1 MKIRLPTLLLLT
13 LLLLTTPCYAGGIAP
28 DKQKHIGV
36 GAALNLGLQ
45 AAGVKKETAWCIAG
59 AVFVGKELY
68 DARHRDRHTPELADI
83 GAGVVGLIA
92 SEGMI
97 RIVHIEF

>member
-1 MKIRLPTLLLLT
+1 MKRLI
-13 LLLLTTPCYAGGIAP
+13 AGLVAGLVLALPLSASAQGIGE
-28 DKQKHIGV
+28 DKYMHAGV

-59 AVFVGKELY
+59 AVFIGKELY

-83 GAGVVGLIA
+83 VADIGGVVM
-92 SEGMI
+92 SEGVI
-97 RIVHIEF
+97 WLVHKEF

>member
-1 MKIRLPTLLLLT
+1 MKIRLPTILLV

-83 GAGVVGLIA
+83 VADIGGVVI
-92 SEGMI
+92 SEGVI
-97 RIVHIEF
+97 WIVHKEL

>member
-1 MKIRLPTLLLLT
+1 MKRLI
-13 LLLLTTPCYAGGIAP
+13 AGLVAGLVLALPLSASAQGIGE
-28 DKQKHIGV
+28 DKYKHAGV

-45 AAGVKKETAWCIAG
+45 AVGVKKETAWCIAG
-59 AVFVGKELY
+59 AVFIGKELY

-97 RIVHIEF
+97 RIVHIEL

>member
-1 MKIRLPTLLLLT
+1 MKKLIALIAAALMLGQSF
-13 LLLLTTPCYAGGIAP
+13 CYAQGIGE
-28 DKQKHIGV
+28 DKYKHAGV

-59 AVFVGKELY
+59 AVFIGKELY

-83 GAGVVGLIA
+83 VADIGGVVI
-92 SEGMI
+92 SEGVI
-97 RIVHIEF
+97 WIVHKDF

>member
-1 MKIRLPTLLLLT
+1 MKIRLPTLLLA
-13 LLLLTTPCYAGGIAP
+13 LLLLATPCYAGGIAP

-59 AVFVGKELY
+59 AVFIGKELY

-83 GAGVVGLIA
+83 VADIGGVVI
-92 SEGMI
+92 SEGVI
-97 RIVHIEF
+97 WIVHKKF

>member
-1 MKIRLPTLLLLT
+1 MKKRICAMMATLIMM
-13 LLLLTTPCYAGGIAP
+13 PYFCYASGIGP
-28 DKQKHIGV
+28 DKYQHVGA

-59 AVFVGKELY
+59 AVFIGKEIY

-83 GAGVVGLIA
+83 GADMIGLIA
-92 SEGMI
+92 SEGVI
-97 RIVHIEF
+97 WILRKEW

>member
-1 MKIRLPTLLLLT
+1 MKIRLPTLLLA

-59 AVFVGKELY
+59 AVFIGKELY

-83 GAGVVGLIA
+83 VADIGGVVM
-92 SEGMI
+92 SEGVI
-97 RIVHIEF
+97 WLVHKEF

>member
-1 MKIRLPTLLLLT
+1 MKKLIAGIVAGLVLALPLS
-13 LLLLTTPCYAGGIAP
+13 ASAQGIGE
-28 DKQKHIGV
+28 DKYKHAGV

>member
-1 MKIRLPTLLLLT
+1 MKIRLPTLLLV
-13 LLLLTTPCYAGGIAP
+13 LLLLTTPVSAGGIAP

-36 GAALNLGLQ
+36 GAALNFGLQ

-59 AVFVGKELY
+59 AVFIGKELY

-83 GAGVVGLIA
+83 VADIGGVVI
-92 SEGMI
+92 SEGVI
-97 RIVHIEF
+97 WIVHKEF

>member
-1 MKIRLPTLLLLT
+1 MKRLIAVIV
-13 LLLLTTPCYAGGIAP
+13 AGLVLSLPLSASAQSIGE
-28 DKQKHIGV
+28 DKVKHAEV

-59 AVFVGKELY
+59 AVFLGKELY

-83 GAGVVGLIA
+83 GAGVVGVIT
-92 SEGMI
+92 SEGFI

>member
-1 MKIRLPTLLLLT
+1 MKRLI
-13 LLLLTTPCYAGGIAP
+13 AGLVAGLVLALPLSASAQGIGE
-28 DKQKHIGV
+28 DKYKHAGV

-59 AVFVGKELY
+59 AVFIGKELY

-83 GAGVVGLIA
+83 GADVVGLIT

>member
-1 MKIRLPTLLLLT
+1 MKIRLPTLLLT
-13 LLLLTTPCYAGGIAP
+13 LLLLVTPCYAGGIAP

-59 AVFVGKELY
+59 AVFIGKELY

-83 GAGVVGLIA
+83 VADIGGVVI
-92 SEGMI
+92 SEGVI
-97 RIVHIEF
+97 WIVHKEL

>member
-1 MKIRLPTLLLLT
+1 MKIRLPTLLLV

-59 AVFVGKELY
+59 AVFIGKELY

-83 GAGVVGLIA
+83 VADIGGVVM
-92 SEGMI
+92 SEGCI
-97 RIVHIEF
+97 WLYHKEW

>member
-1 MKIRLPTLLLLT
+1 MKRLI
-13 LLLLTTPCYAGGIAP
+13 AGLVAGIVLALP
-28 DKQKHIGV
+28 LSASAQGIGEDKYKHAGV

-59 AVFVGKELY
+59 AVFIGKELY

-83 GAGVVGLIA
+83 VADIGGVAI
-92 SEGMI
+92 SEGVI
-97 RIVHIEF
+97 WIVHKEF

>member
-1 MKIRLPTLLLLT
+1 MKIRLPTLLLS
-13 LLLLTTPCYAGGIAP
+13 LLLLTTPCSAGSIAP

-59 AVFVGKELY
+59 AVFIGKELY

-83 GAGVVGLIA
+83 VADIGGVVI
-92 SEGMI
+92 SEGVI
-97 RIVHIEF
+97 WLVHKEW

>member
-1 MKIRLPTLLLLT
+1 MKIRLPTILLA

-28 DKQKHIGV
+28 DKQKHIAV

-59 AVFVGKELY
+59 AVFIGKELY

-83 GAGVVGLIA
+83 VADIGGVVM
-92 SEGMI
+92 SEGVI
-97 RIVHIEF
+97 WLVHKEW

>member
-1 MKIRLPTLLLLT
+1 MKIRLPTILLAM
-13 LLLLTTPCYAGGIAP
+13 LLLTTPCYAGGIAP
-28 DKQKHIGV
+28 DKQKHIAV

-59 AVFVGKELY
+59 AVFIGKELY

-83 GAGVVGLIA
+83 AADIGGVVI
-92 SEGMI
+92 SEGVI
-97 RIVHIEF
+97 WLVHKEW

>member
-1 MKIRLPTLLLLT
+1 MKRLI
-13 LLLLTTPCYAGGIAP
+13 AGLVAGFMLALPLSASAQGIGE
-28 DKQKHIGV
+28 DKVKHAEV

-59 AVFVGKELY
+59 AVLVGKELY

-83 GAGVVGLIA
+83 GAGVAGVMA
-92 SEGMI
+92 SEGFI
-97 RIVHIEF
+97 EIVHIEF

>member
-1 MKIRLPTLLLLT
+1 MKIRLPTIALALLLLAH
-13 LLLLTTPCYAGGIAP
+13 PVSAGSIAP

-59 AVFVGKELY
+59 AVFIGKELY

-83 GAGVVGLIA
+83 VADIGGVVM
-92 SEGMI
+92 SEGVI
-97 RIVHIEF
+97 WLVHKEF

>member
-1 MKIRLPTLLLLT
+1 MLALPLS
-13 LLLLTTPCYAGGIAP
+13 ASAQGIGE
-28 DKQKHIGV
+28 DKVKHAEV

-45 AAGVKKETAWCIAG
+45 VAGVKKETAWCIAG
-59 AVFVGKELY
+59 AVFIGKELY

-97 RIVHIEF
+97 RIVHVEF

>member
-1 MKIRLPTLLLLT
+1 MKIRLPTLILS

-59 AVFVGKELY
+59 AVFIGKELY
-68 DARHRDRHTPELADI
+68 DARHRDRHTPEFADIMADI
-83 GAGVVGLIA
+83 GGVAI
-92 SEGMI
+92 SEGVI
-97 RIVHIEF
+97 WIVHKKF

>member
-1 MKIRLPTLLLLT
+1 MKIRLPTLLLT

-59 AVFVGKELY
+59 AVFIGKELY

-83 GAGVVGLIA
+83 VADIGGVVI
-92 SEGMI
+92 SEGVI
-97 RIVHIEF
+97 WIVHKEF

>member
-1 MKIRLPTLLLLT
+1 MKRLI
-13 LLLLTTPCYAGGIAP
+13 AGIVAGLVLALPLSASAQGIGE
-28 DKQKHIGV
+28 DKYKHAGV

-59 AVFVGKELY
+59 AVFIGKELY

>member
-1 MKIRLPTLLLLT
+1 MKKLIAGIVAGLVLALPLS
-13 LLLLTTPCYAGGIAP
+13 ASAQGIGE
-28 DKQKHIGV
+28 DKVKHAEV

-45 AAGVKKETAWCIAG
+45 AVGVKKETAWCITG
-59 AVFVGKELY
+59 AVLIGKELY

>member
-1 MKIRLPTLLLLT
+1 MKKLIAGLVAGLVLALPLS
-13 LLLLTTPCYAGGIAP
+13 ASAQGIGE
-28 DKQKHIGV
+28 DKYKHAGV

-59 AVFVGKELY
+59 AVFIGKELY

-83 GAGVVGLIA
+83 VADIGGVVM
-92 SEGMI
+92 SEGVI
-97 RIVHIEF
+97 WLVHKEW

>member
-1 MKIRLPTLLLLT
+1 MLALPLS
-13 LLLLTTPCYAGGIAP
+13 ASAQGIGE
-28 DKQKHIGV
+28 DKYKHAGV

-59 AVFVGKELY
+59 AVLVGKELY

-83 GAGVVGLIA
+83 GAGVVGIIA
-92 SEGMI
+92 SEGYI
-97 RIVHIEF
+97 KIVHIEF

>member
-1 MKIRLPTLLLLT
+1 MKIRLPTILLV
-13 LLLLTTPCYAGGIAP
+13 LLLLTTPVSAGGIAP

-59 AVFVGKELY
+59 AVFIGKELY
-68 DARHRDRHTPELADI
+68 DARHRDRHTPEFADI
-83 GAGVVGLIA
+83 GAGVAGVLV
-92 SEGMI
+92 SEGVI
-97 RIVHIEF
+97 WIVHIEF

>member
-1 MKIRLPTLLLLT
+1 MKKLIAGMVAGLVLALPLS
-13 LLLLTTPCYAGGIAP
+13 ASAQGIGE
-28 DKQKHIGV
+28 DKVKHAEV

-59 AVFVGKELY
+59 AVFIGKELY

-83 GAGVVGLIA
+83 VADIGGVAI
-92 SEGMI
+92 SEGVI
-97 RIVHIEF
+97 WIVHKEL